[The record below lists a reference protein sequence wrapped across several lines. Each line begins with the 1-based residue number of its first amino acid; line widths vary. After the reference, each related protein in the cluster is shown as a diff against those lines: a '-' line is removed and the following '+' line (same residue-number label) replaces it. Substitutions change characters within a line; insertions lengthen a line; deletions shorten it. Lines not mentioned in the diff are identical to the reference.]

1 MADGI
6 VAPNSYHVFLKNGT
20 EETVERNPAFNQR
33 VQEIR
38 MKFNLPGMESDKEY
52 QFKDIIGRFTDDFSE
67 VEGPLRKKDKQEAQE
82 TKARVLATFMC
93 IVVDEHF
100 KRAEYVS
107 DRVYHWNGQGR
118 SEDESTDVSNL
129 KDRELWKIYKWQSK
143 IDGDNPERRDL
154 PQYENL
160 KDYILH
166 MFVESEGNN
175 DFLANQFVPT
185 LKNNFVVSKY
195 ENNQPADRGDD
206 SGEAMDTAVET
217 N

>member
-1 MADGI
+1 MYQSEI
-6 VAPNSYHVFLKNGT
+6 VRYDRRYTVSYTVLLTKTQVF
-20 EETVERNPAFNQR
+20 AS
-33 VQEIR
+33 IH
-38 MKFNLPGMESDKEY
+38 MDHMIW
-52 QFKDIIGRFTDDFSE
+52 IISWLFQ
-67 VEGPLRKKDKQEAQE
+67 GPLRKKDKQEAQE

-118 SEDESTDVSNL
+118 SEDESTDVNNL

-166 MFVESEGNN
+166 MFVESEGMLNL
-175 DFLANQFVPT
+175 F
-185 LKNNFVVSKY
+185 K
-195 ENNQPADRGDD
+195 
-206 SGEAMDTAVET
+206 
-217 N
+217 